1 MKQKNDWTDGLRNRM
16 KGAQTTPPDGGWAR
30 LEKELG
36 GTGGHSPVV
45 VPWKRVAIWTAAAAA
60 VLAVVF
66 FAIPDSEQASPLTSN
81 QSPLLQ
87 EGTGE
92 AFLQKGT
99 GEVTGEGL
107 QIPLLDAAGL
117 QIRPNV
123 VAQNMTSAFRG
134 ASTQPEASPQP
145 SPKGKGAASGGEASP
160 QPSPKGKGAASG
172 SNQSPLLQEGSG
184 EAILHAPTGKA
195 FRSRGRITLG
205 IPGGGAGGGTTS
217 VMPGALAFMNG
228 NYYYSNRPMAAPS
241 TLTKSPSFASN
252 PYATLG
258 NYVFNHRPELSVGL
272 SLTYEPIERLVLETG
287 LVWTTL
293 SSQVI
298 TPANTREQRVQYL
311 GLPLY
316 AGWRFA
322 GRGALSLTLSAGTTV
337 ERCLGARL
345 GTWRQDERPWQF
357 AVGGQMTVG
366 YDLGHHVSLAFQ
378 PGLSYHLTET
388 RLTTSRTDHPWA
400 PSLRLTLQYTL

>member
-1 MKQKNDWTDGLRNRM
+1 MKQKKDWTDGLRDRM
-16 KGAQTTPPDGGWAR
+16 KGAQMTPPDGGWAR
-30 LEKELG
+30 LEKGLG
-36 GTGGHSPVV
+36 GTGGHSPVS
-45 VPWKRVAIWTAAAAA
+45 VPWKRVAVWTAAAAA

-87 EGTGE
+87 EETGE

-99 GEVTGEGL
+99 GEATGEGL

-123 VAQNMTSAFRG
+123 VAQNMTSAIRE

-172 SNQSPLLQEGSG
+172 NNQSPLLQEGSG
-184 EAILHAPTGKA
+184 EAILYAPTRAA
-195 FRSRGRITLG
+195 FRSRGRITFG
-205 IPGGGAGGGTTS
+205 IPGGGTGGGTTS
-217 VMPGALAFMNG
+217 VMPGALALMNG
-228 NYYYSNRPMAAPS
+228 NYYYSSRPMAAPPA
-241 TLTKSPSFASN
+241 KGPSFASN
-252 PYATLG
+252 PYATIG

-272 SLTYEPIERLVLETG
+272 SISYEPIERLVLETG
-287 LVWTTL
+287 LAWPTL
-293 SSQVI
+293 SSHVI

-345 GTWRQDERPWQF
+345 GSWRQDERPWQF
-357 AVGGQMTVG
+357 AVGGQMTVD

-388 RLTTSRTDHPWA
+388 RLTTSRTGHPWA
-400 PSLRLTLQYTL
+400 PSFRLTLQYTL

>member
-1 MKQKNDWTDGLRNRM
+1 MEDMKQKSEWTDALRNRM
-16 KGAQTTPPDGGWAR
+16 KGAQMEPPAGGWAR

-36 GTGGHSPVV
+36 ATGMRRERA
-45 VPWKRVAIWTAAAAA
+45 VPWKRVATWTAAVAA

-66 FAIPDSEQASPLTSN
+66 FAVPDKGVQEFRSSDDSNSKGVAFRLSDFFFRLQTDRLQTSDECSADESVAGLLSVSLKSVSLKSKKDSLKSEVCQSKKDSLGVCKSDSLSATPPGNPATPAS
-81 QSPLLQ
+81 SPFRPDHWL
-87 EGTGE
+87 
-92 AFLQKGT
+92 A
-99 GEVTGEGL
+99 
-107 QIPLLDAAGL
+107 DAA
-117 QIRPNV
+117 Q
-123 VAQNMTSAFRG
+123 S
-134 ASTQPEASPQP
+134 SP
-145 SPKGKGAASGGEASP
+145 
-160 QPSPKGKGAASG
+160 
-172 SNQSPLLQEGSG
+172 GSG
-184 EAILHAPTGKA
+184 RGK
-195 FRSRGRITLG
+195 SRGRITLG
-205 IPGGGAGGGTTS
+205 IPGGGTGGGTTS
-217 VMPGALAFMNG
+217 VMPGALALMNG
-228 NYYYSNRPMAAPS
+228 NYYYSSRPMAAPPA
-241 TLTKSPSFASN
+241 KGPSFASN
-252 PYATLG
+252 PYATIG

-272 SLTYEPIERLVLETG
+272 SISYEPIERLVLETG

-366 YDLGHHVSLAFQ
+366 YGLGHHVSLAFQ

-388 RLTTSRTDHPWA
+388 RLTTSRTGHPWA
-400 PSLRLTLQYTL
+400 PSFRLTLQYTL

>member
-1 MKQKNDWTDGLRNRM
+1 MKQKKDWTDGLRDRM
-16 KGAQTTPPDGGWAR
+16 KGAQMTPPDGGWAR

-36 GTGGHSPVV
+36 GTGGHSPVS
-45 VPWKRVAIWTAAAAA
+45 VPWKRVAVWTAAAAA

-66 FAIPDSEQASPLTSN
+66 FAIPDSEQASPLTSS

-92 AFLQKGT
+92 AT
-99 GEVTGEGL
+99 DEGL

-123 VAQNMTSAFRG
+123 VAQNMTSAIREV
-134 ASTQPEASPQP
+134 STQPEASPQP

-184 EAILHAPTGKA
+184 EAFLQEGSGEAILHAPTGEA

-217 VMPGALAFMNG
+217 VMPGALALMNG
-228 NYYYSNRPMAAPS
+228 NYYYSSRPMAVPPA
-241 TLTKSPSFASN
+241 KGPSFASN
-252 PYATLG
+252 PYATIG

-272 SLTYEPIERLVLETG
+272 SISYEPIERLVLETG

-388 RLTTSRTDHPWA
+388 RLTTSRTGHPWA